1 MLKLSPYV
9 KCVNIYSFFAF
20 LMLALSCPL
29 KADWL
34 QVKAKVAGIS
44 TYSHTETILVTLVLS
59 GTAVADCSNN
69 TSFAISHSLSEEGR
83 ARMYSTLLA
92 AQLAGK
98 DVAIAFNRS
107 GGCEPWDTNPMAYRT
122 IVRIS
127 I

>member
-1 MLKLSPYV
+1 
-9 KCVNIYSFFAF
+9 CFFAF

-44 TYSHTETILVTLVLS
+44 KYSHTETILVTLVTLVTLVLS

-83 ARMYSTLLA
+83 ARMYST
-92 AQLAGK
+92 
-98 DVAIAFNRS
+98 
-107 GGCEPWDTNPMAYRT
+107 
-122 IVRIS
+122 
-127 I
+127 